1 MVSACIYKEGGI
13 NGSFQSRTE
22 GAGMKRGGGLNI
34 QAQDGF
40 PAEGPSAPRGR
51 YNQLGFVLFFFN
63 LIFPICFV
71 SIFVF

>member
-1 MVSACIYKEGGI
+1 
-13 NGSFQSRTE
+13 
-22 GAGMKRGGGLNI
+22 MKRGRGLNI
-34 QAQDGF
+34 QARDGF